1 MKRVLTALL
10 LVPAVFLVSFYAPP
24 LIVWAVLALVALLCL
39 REYFQIAAKLGF
51 EPFSVAGFG
60 AAAVLVLARGVPEL
74 AFLVVFGA
82 ILLALAMFRA
92 GRLEKAL
99 GGAATTLFGVI
110 YTAGPFALGRELH
123 LASAHWLFYV
133 LVLNWASDIAAFY
146 AGRAFGRHKL
156 APVIS
161 PSKTWEGA
169 IASAL
174 AAALAGSA
182 YLIQFQPA
190 EMTPIVAVLVSLTV
204 NLAAQ
209 LGDLAESAL
218 KRGAQLKDSGELLPG
233 HGGMLDRVDG
243 LLFSLPACYL
253 ILMLLG

>member
-24 LIVWAVLALVALLCL
+24 LMVWAVLALVALLCL
-39 REYFQIAAKLGF
+39 REYFQIAARLGF

-60 AAAVLVLARGVPEL
+60 GAAVLILAQGLHEL

-82 ILLALAMFRA
+82 VLLALAMFRA
-92 GRLEKAL
+92 GRLEKTL
-99 GGAATTLFGVI
+99 GSAAATLFGVI

-146 AGRAFGRHKL
+146 GGRAFGRHKL
-156 APVIS
+156 APLIS
-161 PSKTWEGA
+161 PNKSWEGA

-174 AAALAGSA
+174 AAAVAGA
-182 YLIQFQPA
+182 TYLVHFQPA
-190 EMTPIVAVLVSLTV
+190 EMGPVIAVVISLAINV
-204 NLAAQ
+204 AAQ

-218 KRGAQLKDSGELLPG
+218 KRGAQVKDSGGLLPG

-253 ILMLLG
+253 ILMLLP